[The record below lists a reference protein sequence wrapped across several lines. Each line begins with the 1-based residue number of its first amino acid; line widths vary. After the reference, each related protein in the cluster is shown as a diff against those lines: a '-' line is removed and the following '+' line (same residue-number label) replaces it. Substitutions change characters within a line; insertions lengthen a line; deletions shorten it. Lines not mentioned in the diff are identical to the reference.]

1 MSQKEMQKA
10 LGKLFRTRIAIVEL
24 FDWFPNEEC
33 ARGWFDDLCWSDRVR
48 EYPHCYSTRT
58 REVKNARRLP
68 YLCSDCKKFFSPKI
82 GSIMHGSRISYQK
95 WAIEIYFYVAKLKGV
110 SSLKLHSIRQS
121 SEEASNSFNGTVEV
135 DEAFVG
141 GREKNMHRGKKLSTG
156 RGTTGKT
163 TVVGVKERE
172 SKKVKA
178 QVVEDTERRTLYGF
192 IGRSVGLGATVNTD
206 DLMSCRKRCYFNNE
220 FVKHGVGE
228 YESEQIHING
238 MESFRGMLKRAYKG
252 MKSKKHLGRYVNE
265 FVVRHN
271 IHEFD
276 TIEQMW
282 CIFGI
287 WTASDRSTAI

>member
-1 MSQKEMQKA
+1 MSQKEMRKA
-10 LGKLFRTRIAIVEL
+10 LGKLFTTRITIIEL

-33 ARGWFDDLCWSDRVR
+33 ARGWFDDLCGSDRVR
-48 EYPHCYSTRT
+48 DCPHCYSTRT

-95 WAIEIYFYVAKLKGV
+95 WAIAAYFYVAKLKGV

-121 SEEASNSFNGTVEV
+121 NEEISNSFNWTVEV

-141 GREKNMHRGKKLSTG
+141 GREKNEYRSKKLSTG
-156 RGTTGKT
+156 RGATGKT
-163 TVVGVKERE
+163 VGVKERE

-178 QVVEDTERRTLYGF
+178 QVVEDTKRGALHGF
-192 IGRSVGLGATVNTD
+192 IGRSVGLGATVITD
-206 DLMSCRKRCYFNNE
+206 DFMSYRKQCCCNNE

-228 YESEQIHING
+228 CESEQIHING
-238 MESFRGMLKRAYKG
+238 MESFWGMLKRAYKG

-265 FVVRHN
+265 FVMRHN
-271 IHEFD
+271 IYELD
-276 TIEQMW
+276 MIEQTW

-287 WTASDRSTAI
+287 CAASNRSTAI